1 MEWQH
6 HHGVPAPKVVAQ
18 ALVKKL
24 EASVFKDKTYKR
36 FALRPMEA
44 GLKMPPKQAKQRLA
58 RAKRQGLIVEQRIR
72 TGPCKDASIYKS
84 ISRMEPQG
92 MKKAVLIGVL
102 VLVGCRWPIVN
113 IFGFPTP
120 GIRR

>member
-44 GLKMPPKQAKQRLA
+44 SPNNAAKA
-58 RAKRQGLIVEQRIR
+58 REG
-72 TGPCKDASIYKS
+72 KS
-84 ISRMEPQG
+84 S
-92 MKKAVLIGVL
+92 L
-102 VLVGCRWPIVN
+102 N
-113 IFGFPTP
+113 
-120 GIRR
+120 